1 MNLLKN
7 LWSDEKG
14 EDVAEYALVLGLVAI
29 AAIVGITLV
38 GTSLQTWWNGLG
50 GYIGGMD
57 VPSN

>member
-50 GYIGGMD
+50 GYIGGMT

>member
-38 GTSLQTWWNGLG
+38 GTSLQAWWNGLG

>member
-1 MNLLKN
+1 MKFLKN
-7 LWSDEKG
+7 LLSDEKG

-50 GYIGGMD
+50 SYIGGLT
-57 VPSN
+57 VPT